1 MFHHQWLLHVV
12 AMAKAFIPCL
22 SGLYDSRMEI
32 AILDFLMHGIYHI
45 ITTCRE
51 TESCTLILFAYAV
64 FPSETNP

>member
-12 AMAKAFIPCL
+12 ALAQAFIPYL

-32 AILDFLMHGIYHI
+32 AILDFLMQYIYHI

-51 TESCTLILFAYAV
+51 PI
-64 FPSETNP
+64 